1 MQELLKEKAM
11 LVFGGPVNSP
21 KECNELSERIFEQT
35 SRKVSPTTLRRFF
48 GLLPSTSAFSTYVL
62 DSISIYCGSEDFRN
76 FCDRQSSFDNFDVI
90 QRNEI
95 IGEIDQ
101 ITEYTLNSIFRRS
114 LTDFQLTI
122 PRKQINSQL
131 DEFIESPFTIYPI
144 IAPGGHGKS
153 IALAH
158 WTNQQ
163 LKEHVCL
170 FSPAS
175 VFISLLDPMNQA
187 SKPLQF
193 KLSSLGNVFNVFLDD
208 TDLDKRKLLIIVD
221 GLDEISS
228 EVDKLHSLVDFM
240 FDVANRYASQN
251 QVKIVLSTRE
261 SVWYSHLAS
270 RFEKVK
276 SKGWFDQIDSLL
288 ESGYSNLLTLSNSE
302 IKEIIANFNSSEELP
317 FIYECIPWNIREL
330 IRVPINLHY
339 INVLFHRKASME
351 HITQNAVIREFMRET
366 VFCSRFAEQKEDLIW
381 KFMELVEK
389 QEEGIQVPKSDM
401 KKHYPLHLKR
411 EKAYYQAY
419 SDLLESGLLIESREE
434 NKYGIFAS
442 MLGFKHLNFY
452 YYLSALYQIRKNEG
466 LDFELMQTICD
477 ANQEESLASNL
488 LATFYHIAYENEDFE
503 TLENFCELPEALLGS
518 LAVRLAVGTSFREN
532 NSIRNLVINKFAAH
546 HLGRDYFF
554 ERFVDINYLFNNFTF
569 RIHEY
574 LKYAQNDEPK
584 LFGQSIL
591 YLSGFLK
598 MDTSL
603 CEQQLTLVKEIQT
616 KEKVYPWP
624 IGRKVSCLILH
635 AFFVDGSEI
644 SDLDQFIASYTKE
657 AYAYPNYLERG
668 LVEFELYIMLA
679 LVLVQKFAQVD
690 KLLSHIYRHYNTSGP
705 EQESPLMLRM
715 SQNSLPIYFL
725 EYAIY
730 KQGHYDN
737 PDLPTLWDGAINNF
751 AATFDDYQYLIM
763 LNWFLVDYY
772 THKGNKEKAQ
782 KYFSSAL
789 DLSRFASYDFYTA
802 FILKNDPSG
811 KEEHVIQADEMI
823 SRSGFKRELFNFQFG
838 PSALP

>member
-1 MQELLKEKAM
+1 MQELLREKAM

-21 KECNELSERIFEQT
+21 KECNDLSEQIFVQT

-62 DSISIYCGSEDFRN
+62 DSISIYCGLEDFRS
-76 FCDRQSSFDNFDVI
+76 FCDRQHSFNDFDVI

-101 ITEYTLNSIFRRS
+101 LSEYTLNGIFRRS

-122 PRKQINSQL
+122 PRKDLNSQL
-131 DEFIESPFTIYPI
+131 DEFMESPFTIHPV
-144 IAPGGHGKS
+144 IAPGGYGKS

-158 WTNQQ
+158 WAKVQST
-163 LKEHVCL
+163 EHLCL
-170 FSPAS
+170 FSSAS
-175 VFISLLDPMNQA
+175 VFISLLDPMIQS

-193 KLSSLGNVFNVFLDD
+193 NLSSLGNVFNVLLDD
-208 TDLDKRKLLIIVD
+208 HDLNKRKLLIIID

-228 EVDKLHSLVDFM
+228 EVEKLHGLVDFI
-240 FDVANRYASQN
+240 FDVANGYSLQN
-251 QVKIVLSTRE
+251 RVKIVFSTRE
-261 SVWYSHLAS
+261 SLWYSHLAS

-276 SKGWFDQIDSLL
+276 SKGWFDKIDSLL
-288 ESGYSNLLTLSNSE
+288 ESGFTNLLTLSNSE

-317 FIYECIPWNIREL
+317 FIYECISWNIREL

-339 INVLFHRKASME
+339 INVLFRRKASME
-351 HITQNAVIREFMRET
+351 HINQNAVIREFMKEA

-381 KFMELVEK
+381 KFMELVEEQK
-389 QEEGIQVPKSDM
+389 KGIQVTKSDL

-434 NKYGIFAS
+434 NKYGIFVS
-442 MLGFKHLNFY
+442 WLGFKHLNFY

-466 LDFELMQTICD
+466 LDFDLMQTICNS
-477 ANQEESLASNL
+477 NQEESLASNM

-503 TLENFCELPEALLGS
+503 TLERFCDLPEAMLGS

-532 NSIRNLVINKFAAH
+532 NSIRNRVTNKFAAH
-546 HLGRDYFF
+546 HLGRDFFF
-554 ERFVDINYLFNNFTF
+554 ERFVDINYLFNNFEF
-569 RIHEY
+569 RVKEY
-574 LKYAQNDEPK
+574 LKYAERDEPK

-591 YLSGFLK
+591 FLSGFLK
-598 MDTSL
+598 MNTSL
-603 CEQQLTLVKEIQT
+603 CKQQYTIVKEIQT
-616 KEKVYPWP
+616 KEDVYPWP
-624 IGRKVSCLILH
+624 IGRKVSCIILH
-635 AFFVDGSEI
+635 QFFVEGSEI
-644 SDLDQFIASYTKE
+644 TDLDHLIAAYTKD
-657 AYAYPNYLERG
+657 AYAYPGYLQRG

-679 LVLVQKFAQVD
+679 LVLVQRFAELD
-690 KLLSHIYRHYNTSGP
+690 KLLSHIYRHYNTTGP
-705 EQESPLMLRM
+705 EPESPLMLRM

-725 EYAIY
+725 EYSIY
-730 KQGHYDN
+730 KQGNYDN
-737 PDLPTLWDGAINNF
+737 PDLPMLWEGAINNF

-772 THKGNKEKAQ
+772 THKGNKEKAE
-782 KYFSSAL
+782 KYFSAAL
-789 DLSRFASYDFYTA
+789 DLSRFANYDFYTA
-802 FILKNDPSG
+802 FILKNDPFEN
-811 KEEHVIQADEMI
+811 KANMLQADEMI
-823 SRSGFKRELFNFQFG
+823 ARSGFKRELFNFQFG
-838 PSALP
+838 PSASR